1 MATAAA
7 ADATDHRTSPILRR
21 SARARST
28 VDGED
33 PELAALMLS
42 TELPAVS
49 QRAELD
55 EQPVKKQDH
64 FQVGSRVSCAA
75 KCFDSKQGL
84 AKWSRQ
90 TFGDGGSTTRIY
102 GTVRERVEDGS
113 GWNRKSSTYRVAW
126 DVDVPKHDPSRAA
139 NLPS

>member
-1 MATAAA
+1 MATAPAAAA
-7 ADATDHRTSPILRR
+7 ADRRTSPILRR
-21 SARARST
+21 SERARST

-33 PELAALMLS
+33 PELAALILS
-42 TELPAVS
+42 ELPAVS

-55 EQPVKKQDH
+55 KQPVTEKDH

-90 TFGDGGSTTRIY
+90 TFGDGGSETRIF
-102 GTVRERVEDGS
+102 GTVWERMDDRGFREYGS
-113 GWNRKSSTYRVAW
+113 RRLGRPAASN
-126 DVDVPKHDPSRAA
+126 PPSGRGV
-139 NLPS
+139 